1 MSKKVL
7 GALLAIVMVLSVLS
21 VTAFAAGA
29 TSYEEDA
36 SLYHQTWALTDPV
49 NVSGNQYTVNVI
61 LTTDYFTGPISFKLN
76 GADTVD
82 GVEVGSGYYAGSYKS
97 FSPAGLVLITPN
109 TSATVVAQK
118 MTNAVVAVV
127 TYTSASNATPTIV
140 NDPKTAANPSG
151 SLIAARCDAE
161 TVNASNL
168 ILGQTAEVL
177 GAGEAPV
184 VVAADLQPA
193 ASGVVVDTSKKF
205 AGAYDGVIYG
215 IPRADGG
222 ASKITTGDFYK
233 DYVTATNGGSLTV
246 VKSIYS
252 ARGSSWGTGTEIE
265 VHSADGSLSKKYVVV
280 LFGDVDGNGTVDT
293 SDLGLVLSE
302 SKASSLPDIKKL
314 AANCYIKIRANV
326 AQGLYNVDTL
336 DLGVVLAQTKS
347 YTELDFNAIGAKH
360 AQYNEY
366 YQ

>member
-7 GALLAIVMVLSVLS
+7 GALLAIVMVLSVFS

-36 SLYHQTWALTDPV
+36 TLYKQTWSLTEPTAVADGYQV
-49 NVSGNQYTVNVI
+49 NVV
-61 LTTDYFTGPISFKLN
+61 LTTNYKVGPISFKIE
-76 GADTVD
+76 GADSVTAVA
-82 GVEVGSGYYAGSYKS
+82 VGSGYYAGSYS
-97 FSPAGLVLITPN
+97 SHGTEGLILITPN
-109 TSATVVAQK
+109 TSATVEAK
-118 MTNAVVAVV
+118 EMTNAVVATV
-127 TYTSASNATPTIV
+127 TYTSASNATPTIA
-140 NDPKTAANPSG
+140 NNPKTAANPSG
-151 SLIAARCDAE
+151 TLIAARCDADS
-161 TVNASNL
+161 VNASNF
-168 ILGQTAEVL
+168 ILGQTVEVL

-184 VVAADLQPA
+184 VVAADLQA
-193 ASGVVVDTSKKF
+193 TASGVVVDTSKTF
-205 AGAYDGVIYG
+205 GGAYAGAVYG

-222 ASKITTGDFYK
+222 ASKITSGDFYK
-233 DYVTATNGGSLTV
+233 DFVTATNGGTLTV

-252 ARGSSWGTGTEIE
+252 ARGSSWGTGTVLE
-265 VHSADGSLSKKYVVV
+265 VYNADGTLSKKYVVV

-326 AQGLYNVDTL
+326 AKGLYNVDTL

-347 YTELDFNAIGAKH
+347 YSELDFNAIGAKH
-360 AQYNEY
+360 VQYNEY